1 MKSTRSPLDSTA
13 SAHEKTSMRVCMI
26 RTIWRTVSRKRGNRQ
41 RINQIYCG
49 LRIKGMHAAEGA
61 ILPNANGSRMRRAA
75 KSPQTRGEGKQHE
88 IQTTRRIIKKNFHT
102 QNQHADPRVQ
112 PQMHAPRAPTHT
124 HGNSTSGRGNVTPE
138 FAQGVGDPCV

>member
-1 MKSTRSPLDSTA
+1 MKSTRSPHDSTA
-13 SAHEKTSMRVCMI
+13 SAHEKPSMRVCMI
-26 RTIWRTVSRKRGNRQ
+26 RTIWKTVSRKRGNRQ

-88 IQTTRRIIKKNFHT
+88 IQTTRRIIKKKLSYTKSACRSSRATPNACT
-102 QNQHADPRVQ
+102 PRSD
-112 PQMHAPRAPTHT
+112 THT
-124 HGNSTSGRGNVTPE
+124 WKLNFGQRECNARVRTRCG
-138 FAQGVGDPCV
+138 

>member
-1 MKSTRSPLDSTA
+1 MKSTRSPHDSTA

-26 RTIWRTVSRKRGNRQ
+26 RTIWKTVSRKRGNRQ

-88 IQTTRRIIKKNFHT
+88 IQTTRRIIKQKLSYTKSACRSSRATPNACTPRSDIHTWKLNFG
-102 QNQHADPRVQ
+102 QRECNARV
-112 PQMHAPRAPTHT
+112 RTRC
-124 HGNSTSGRGNVTPE
+124 G
-138 FAQGVGDPCV
+138 

>member
-1 MKSTRSPLDSTA
+1 MRSTRSPHDSTA
-13 SAHEKTSMRVCMI
+13 SAHEKPSMRVCMI
-26 RTIWRTVSRKRGNRQ
+26 RTIWKTVSRKRGNRQ

-88 IQTTRRIIKKNFHT
+88 IQTTRRIIKKKAFIHKISIPILACN
-102 QNQHADPRVQ
+102 PKC
-112 PQMHAPRAPTHT
+112 MHPALRHT
-124 HGNSTSGRGNVTPE
+124 HMETQLRAEGM
-138 FAQGVGDPCV
+138 